1 MKLRENCLAKVLAFL
16 LAVAG
21 FTAAAGMGWYQLMNY
36 GAIWGEYSGYETGP
50 GDGYTVRYLEQMD
63 YSSLR
68 ALLYYYN
75 TQELGSTLSVYS
87 AQDQTALEERFA
99 ADNTNLRWQVRGD
112 DGTVMYGNAEGD
124 IPAQAEGLYYTTFE
138 WTTEDSINV
147 TEAYGDPVD
156 FVESAANAGELQ
168 YQAATDDWL
177 EELRNLSS
185 QYTGVDTAAFSEE
198 ELNTIFTGQDGM
210 TELLIIETSE
220 GVYVYGPTVMNCV
233 QENQFGYRYDLTE
246 GWVEE
251 TSMGEQDLL
260 DVVMWLDKSMSVDDH
275 YLQAYQSLS
284 SWKSQRALRLG
295 MTIVFAA
302 AGLLCTVYLCWAA
315 GHRRNRDGIYLNW
328 FHRIPGDL
336 LLAVVVLLG
345 VLLYAL
351 VLDPIYRNFY
361 GSLLYGNLPMF
372 IQVIIIAGVVAAAA
386 ALGIGALVTFV
397 ARCKAHVL
405 LKNTLIWRF
414 CRWLSRAAGKAA
426 GAVPLI
432 WKAALIGVGYGLF
445 TFIVIVNRYY
455 HYRYAIVMLPWMLIT
470 AAGIV
475 YLCLWAYQWQKIRK
489 GTHEIIGGNPD
500 YHINTEHMLPDL
512 RRHAD
517 ELNNLG
523 QSISAAVEE
532 RMRSERFKAELITNV
547 SHDLKT
553 PLTSIINY
561 VDLLKKEQIE
571 NPRAAE
577 YIDVLDRKSQRL
589 KKLTEDLV
597 EASKASTGNLAVMR
611 ERISLTQLADQALA
625 EYEERLSAQNLRV
638 IRTFPEEEVWVEADG
653 RHLWRVVDNLL
664 SNCAKYALEGTRI
677 YVEVSRGQ
685 TQGFLSVKNIS
696 RDPLNVPPEALV
708 ERFVR
713 GDESRTTEGSGLGLS
728 IAQSLT
734 ELQKGTFRLII
745 DGDLFKAEIA
755 LPLAEDEPAD
765 PV

>member
-1 MKLRENCLAKVLAFL
+1 MKLRENCWTKALAFL

-21 FTAAAGMGWYQLMNY
+21 FTAAAGMGWYQLVNY
-36 GAIWGEYSGYETGP
+36 DAIWGEYSGSETGP
-50 GDGYTVRYLEQMD
+50 GDGYTVRYLEQTD
-63 YSSLR
+63 CSSLR
-68 ALLYYYN
+68 TLLHYYN
-75 TQELGSTLSVYS
+75 TRELGSALSVYS
-87 AQDQTALEERFA
+87 EQGQAALEERFA

-112 DGTVMYGNAEGD
+112 DGAVMYGNAQGD
-124 IPAQAEGLYYTTFE
+124 IPAQAEGLYCTTYE
-138 WTTEDSINV
+138 WTTASNISAAETS
-147 TEAYGDPVD
+147 GDPSDYMDVA
-156 FVESAANAGELQ
+156 VNSGELRYQ
-168 YQAATDDWL
+168 QAAEGWPARL
-177 EELRNLSS
+177 QELLD
-185 QYTGVDTAAFSEE
+185 QYTGPDGVPMSEE
-198 ELNTIFTGQDGM
+198 ETNTILTDANGL
-210 TELLIIETSE
+210 TNLLVIRASGGT
-220 GVYVYGPTVMNCV
+220 YVYGPSVMSCL
-233 QENQFGYRYDLTE
+233 QENQFGYRYDLEE
-246 GWVEE
+246 GWVRE
-251 TSMGEQDLL
+251 TSEIGVTLL
-260 DVVMWLDKSMSVDDH
+260 SMVLWLDKGMGVDDH
-275 YLQAYQSLS
+275 YLQAYRSLS
-284 SWKSQRALRLG
+284 GWKSQRALRLG
-295 MTIVFAA
+295 MTAVFAA

-315 GHRRNRDGIYLNW
+315 GHRRDRDGIYLNW
-328 FHRIPGDL
+328 FHRVPGDL
-336 LLAVVVLLG
+336 LLAVMALLCL
-345 VLLYAL
+345 LLYAF
-351 VLDPIYRNFY
+351 VLEQIYNGF
-361 GSLLYGNLPMF
+361 YGNLPMF
-372 IQVIIIAGVVAAAA
+372 AQLIIIAVVVAAAA

-397 ARCKAHVL
+397 VRCKAHTL
-405 LKNTLIWRF
+405 LKNTLIGRF
-414 CRWLSRAAGKAA
+414 CRWLGRAIGKVA
-426 GAVPLI
+426 GAVPII

-445 TFIVIVNRYY
+445 TFMVIVNRYY
-455 HYRYAIVMLPWMLIT
+455 RYAIMMWPWMLMT

-489 GTHEIIGGNPD
+489 GTREIIGGNPD
-500 YHINTEHMLPDL
+500 YHINTAHMLPDL

-625 EYEERLSAQNLRV
+625 EYEERLSGQNLRV

-685 TQGFLSVKNIS
+685 TQAFLSVKNIS
-696 RDPLNVPPEALV
+696 REPLNVPPETLV

-734 ELQKGTFRLII
+734 ELQKGTFRLTI

-765 PV
+765 LV